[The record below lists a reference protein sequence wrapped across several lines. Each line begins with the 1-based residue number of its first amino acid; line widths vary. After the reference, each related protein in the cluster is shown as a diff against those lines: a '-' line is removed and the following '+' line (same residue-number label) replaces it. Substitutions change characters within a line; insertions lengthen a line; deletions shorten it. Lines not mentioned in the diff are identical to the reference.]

1 MHELFDMSGRNALV
15 TGASRSIGR
24 SIALALAQHGADVAV
39 NCMPDHD
46 AAVGQPDAGETTC
59 SMIRASGRRAL
70 LVPGDLAL
78 EGESKRTFNV
88 AARGLGQI
96 DILVLCAS
104 VQYNAEYQNIT
115 REQFDHQVNLNLRA
129 TLELA
134 QLAVPAMA
142 TRGWGRLLTI
152 GSIQQARP
160 HREMGIYAALKS
172 AQYNLC
178 MLLAREHAAAGVTAN
193 NISPGFIDTDRNQDV
208 RDDAGKWQQIVD
220 NIPVQR
226 AGLPQDISG
235 AAVLLCSDAGS
246 FITGVNLDVAGG
258 SQLVR

>member
-1 MHELFDMSGRNALV
+1 MRELFDLSGRNALV

-24 SIALALAQHGADVAV
+24 SIALGLARYGADVAV
-39 NCMPDHD
+39 NCVPEHD
-46 AAVGQPDAGETTC
+46 AAMGQPDAGEQTC
-59 SMIRASGRRAL
+59 AIIRDNGRRAL
-70 LVPGDLAL
+70 LVPGDLGSQ
-78 EGESKRTFNV
+78 GEAERTFN
-88 AARGLGQI
+88 AAVQGLGQV

-142 TRGWGRLLTI
+142 SRGWGRFLTI

-178 MLLAREHAAAGVTAN
+178 MLLAREHAASGVTAN

-208 RDDAGKWQQIVD
+208 RDDPIKWQQIVD

-226 AGLPQDISG
+226 AGLPQDIAGS
-235 AAVLLCSDAGS
+235 AILLCSDAGS